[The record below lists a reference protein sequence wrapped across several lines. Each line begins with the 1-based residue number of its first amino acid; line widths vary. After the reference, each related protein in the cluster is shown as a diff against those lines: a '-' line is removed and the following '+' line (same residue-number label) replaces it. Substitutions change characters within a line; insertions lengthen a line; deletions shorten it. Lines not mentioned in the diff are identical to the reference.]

1 MNTELRQ
8 QILEIMEQLGNEY
21 PSFRF
26 GQLVATIA
34 FLARGPVVSAV
45 SEVEDEEFLA
55 AARRNLDERAR
66 KELLDRE
73 AAAS

>member
-1 MNTELRQ
+1 MNVEKRQ
-8 QILEIMEQLGNEY
+8 QILKIIEQLGNEY

-34 FLARGPVVSAV
+34 FLAKGPVVSAV

-55 AARRNLDERAR
+55 AARRNLNERAR
-66 KELLDRE
+66 RDLLDKE